1 MSNLSFKYFSK
12 SLRTPH
18 HYICFTQKYLF
29 KWLLIW
35 YIHQPRL
42 LTTLKWLLVRRDFT
56 LHFFLNTL
64 FSTSTKSHKNTSNY
78 WIDNLILLLC
88 YYSLKNVGWSRSSFA
103 SVVLLQ
109 FSVLIQQY
117 LTKMYYIVVL
127 FGGLLLFCSRVF
139 AIYVSGYP
147 TYRFRYCYL
156 VLSHFL
162 MRPCWEI
169 FHDKYAKKY
178 DMELNKT
185 VSFCFCCSQA
195 KYITRSCVVA
205 CVESIINFVNIWMLY
220 NWLQKCIYVW
230 MVGLHWMKRYVSG
243 WT

>member
-1 MSNLSFKYFSK
+1 MFLLPKKCWAEAGLLSPPLFCCNFQFWFSN
-12 SLRTPH
+12 
-18 HYICFTQKYLF
+18 I
-29 KWLLIW
+29 
-35 YIHQPRL
+35 
-42 LTTLKWLLVRRDFT
+42 
-56 LHFFLNTL
+56 
-64 FSTSTKSHKNTSNY
+64 
-78 WIDNLILLLC
+78 
-88 YYSLKNVGWSRSSFA
+88 SLKCIT
-103 SVVLLQ
+103 LL
-109 FSVLIQQY
+109 FY
-117 LTKMYYIVVL
+117 
-127 FGGLLLFCSRVF
+127 FGGYYTLLFCSRVF
-139 AIYVSGYP
+139 AIYVSGCP
-147 TYRFRYCYL
+147 TYQSSQCYI

-195 KYITRSCVVA
+195 KYITCSCVVA